1 MFAVNLHPVSD
12 RASGLLRPPFSIA
25 VLNFLCA
32 FFFFTFISF
41 GNFYPRT
48 LFGLRLWRR
57 SVFRVLREND
67 DELRRFFL
75 KIIKKKG

>member
-32 FFFFTFISF
+32 FFFFLPSF
-41 GNFYPRT
+41 HLAIFTREHY
-48 LFGLRLWRR
+48 LAHAFGGAVC
-57 SVFRVLREND
+57 SEF
-67 DELRRFFL
+67 
-75 KIIKKKG
+75 